1 MASYRSYCL
10 TVRPRDGITETTVSQ
25 IKDWLRKCDY
35 GVAVLEKEN
44 EARHLHAQIWL
55 NKPRARGDI
64 CKQIQ
69 RICERSID
77 EWDRAQL
84 KVLRQGVKIAYS
96 DWYLDY
102 LTENDMKTDEANI
115 VYYSPPDYPTTF
127 YPTEEEQDEI
137 QSLKTA
143 VDPRFCKL
151 EQDYRKWLISK
162 GVVNCSI
169 HSVSMFLADSMF
181 LSKTMKVI
189 LHQRDRKALATC
201 LYAYAACDDNKYLFM
216 DKDKDLAKTEKLL
229 SNLNIQVCHTEDL
242 EDEADAVEEENQKG
256 HSSLLDNLLT

>member
-10 TVRPRDGITETTVSQ
+10 TVRPRDGITETTISQ

-35 GVAVLEKEN
+35 GVAVLEKEH

-102 LTENDMKTDEANI
+102 LTENDLKLDEPNI
-115 VYYSPPDYPTTF
+115 VYYSPPDYPMSF

-151 EQDYRKWLISK
+151 EQDYRKWMREK
-162 GVVNCSI
+162 GVVWVTQK
-169 HSVSMFLADSMF
+169 SVSLFLADAMF
-181 LSKTMKVI
+181 VSKTIKVI

-201 LYAYAACDDNKYLFM
+201 LFAYASCDDSRWLFE
-216 DKDKDLAKTEKLL
+216 DKDKELKETEKIL
-229 SNLNIQVCHTEDL
+229 SNLNIQPCHTEDL
-242 EDEADAVEEENQKG
+242 GEETDAEEEEKQKE
-256 HSSLLDNLLT
+256 LKCPLDN